1 MSYTLQISEAQR
13 VLLVSAL
20 RTMSPA
26 VAATIP
32 TLAAGDADE
41 LDGLENLAQMLTQV
55 VIDEADQPGIVHGL
69 NV

>member
-26 VAATIP
+26 VAALIP
-32 TLAAGDADE
+32 VLAAGDADE